1 MTTPQKLCR
10 RSCLSRTKKI
20 LQHRRQD
27 QSQSQ
32 RIQRDQR
39 RAESSLG
46 AEVVF
51 IFNVTYIWRHDH
63 PVYQE
68 TQVKPIR

>member
-1 MTTPQKLCR
+1 MTTPQKLYRC
-10 RSCLSRTKKI
+10 SCLSRTKKI

-32 RIQRDQR
+32 RIQGNQR

-46 AEVVF
+46 AE
-51 IFNVTYIWRHDH
+51 ITYTFYYNSHRNGCYRKIL
-63 PVYQE
+63 PKTNKCYS
-68 TQVKPIR
+68 